1 MLTELQRRK
10 LTKLFGLY
18 DVDGD
23 GFITAADFEKMAES
37 HAQKQG
43 YQPGSLEYNI
53 VQSQFQT
60 FWINLQ
66 KETDTNMDGQVTL
79 EEYLENREQ
88 LLQDEEYYQGAIAR
102 TANIVFERL
111 DLDGN
116 GEISLAEYKQGFMM
130 GPEDESQIEEIFAK
144 LDLNGDG
151 HLSKEEILQ
160 HVRDFFYSSD
170 PEAPGNWL
178 FGPL

>member
-1 MLTELQRRK
+1 MLTQLQRRK
-10 LTKLFGLY
+10 LTKLFQLY

-23 GFITAADFEKMAES
+23 GFITAADFEQMADS
-37 HAQKQG
+37 QAQKQG

-53 VQSQFQT
+53 LQSQFQT
-60 FWINLQ
+60 LWINLQ

-79 EEYLENREQ
+79 EEYLENRSK
-88 LLQDEEYYQGAIAR
+88 LLLDEEYYQGAIAR

-111 DLDGN
+111 DKDGN
-116 GEISLAEYKQGFMM
+116 GEISLSEYKQGFMM
-130 GPEDESQIEEIFAK
+130 DPSEESKMEEIFAK

-160 HVRDFFYSSD
+160 HVRDFFYSND

-178 FGPL
+178 LGPL